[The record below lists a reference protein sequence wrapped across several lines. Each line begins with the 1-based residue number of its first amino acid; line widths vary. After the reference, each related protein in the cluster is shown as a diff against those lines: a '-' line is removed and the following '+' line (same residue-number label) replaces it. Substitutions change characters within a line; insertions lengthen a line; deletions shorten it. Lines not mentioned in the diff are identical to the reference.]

1 MVHCVPS
8 LPVVPFHRRRTRSHR
23 DFTSGDRGNEPARGS
38 AGVSGGQR
46 AERRRRRR
54 AQPTRTAVVESG
66 RSAVSR
72 VLSAVCVCRVPST
85 TCRLPCLVCRQPS
98 IEPREGRK
106 SPLEATGRS
115 PSWDKIGSCS
125 EPFGAIAAKLLS
137 SIRTN
142 IFSVLPTLLDARLHF
157 CVHTQTMTPEDAR
170 DGTARPR
177 RSSRAVAKPDF
188 RAMENYGDLTSEYGD
203 DLFVARD
210 PSPSHASRSAPH
222 HARRP
227 SGGSGGSGGRGMKK
241 VGGGNV
247 TKGGGGGRRPP
258 VVEEMEQHAKKLEQ
272 DVAALQAR
280 RREVRGQLEAV
291 LRENEKLRSELNAG
305 KGEGGGNTKRE
316 QDDVGGIKSAGGGLL
331 Y

>member
-38 AGVSGGQR
+38 AGVSGRSGDGVGARSRHAQPASNR
-46 AERRRRRR
+46 AALPSPCPVCRLCLPRAVYHLPPPVSCLPAAVHRTTRR
-54 AQPTRTAVVESG
+54 AKVA
-66 RSAVSR
+66 
-72 VLSAVCVCRVPST
+72 
-85 TCRLPCLVCRQPS
+85 
-98 IEPREGRK
+98 
-106 SPLEATGRS
+106 S

>member
-1 MVHCVPS
+1 MGRETKWVDDKWACRVFR
-8 LPVVPFHRRRTRSHR
+8 LFHSTDAEPGLTAISRAATEATSRR
-23 DFTSGDRGNEPARGS
+23 GGQRGS
-38 AGVSGGQR
+38 AGGAATASAR
-46 AERRRRRR
+46 AADTHSRRRIG
-54 AQPTRTAVVESG
+54 P
-66 RSAVSR
+66 
-72 VLSAVCVCRVPST
+72 L
-85 TCRLPCLVCRQPS
+85 CRLPCPVCRLCL
-98 IEPREGRK
+98 PRAVYHLPPPVSCLPAAVHRTTRRAK
-106 SPLEATGRS
+106 VAS

-142 IFSVLPTLLDARLHF
+142 IFSLLPTLLDARLHF

-188 RAMENYGDLTSEYGD
+188 RAMENYGDLTSKYGD

>member
-1 MVHCVPS
+1 VYY
-8 LPVVPFHRRRTRSHR
+8 
-23 DFTSGDRGNEPARGS
+23 
-38 AGVSGGQR
+38 
-46 AERRRRRR
+46 
-54 AQPTRTAVVESG
+54 
-66 RSAVSR
+66 
-72 VLSAVCVCRVPST
+72 
-85 TCRLPCLVCRQPS
+85 LPCETPACTS
-98 IEPREGRK
+98 A
-106 SPLEATGRS
+106 S
-115 PSWDKIGSCS
+115 
-125 EPFGAIAAKLLS
+125 
-137 SIRTN
+137 
-142 IFSVLPTLLDARLHF
+142 
-157 CVHTQTMTPEDAR
+157 TQTMTPEDAG

-210 PSPSHASRSAPH
+210 SSPSHASRSAPH

-291 LRENEKLRSELNAG
+291 LRENEQLRSELNAG
-305 KGEGGGNTKRE
+305 KGEDGGNTKRE